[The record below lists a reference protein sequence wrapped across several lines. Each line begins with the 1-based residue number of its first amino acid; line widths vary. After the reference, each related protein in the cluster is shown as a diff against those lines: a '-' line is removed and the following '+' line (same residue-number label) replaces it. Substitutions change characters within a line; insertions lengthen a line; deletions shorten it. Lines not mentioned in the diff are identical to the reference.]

1 MGIVSVSER
10 LSRRGE
16 TRYGGLAFFL
26 CKWILYLWD
35 PWCLLLCQQKGVC
48 SVALASLLQP
58 GSTKIQVALSN
69 TLKLALMEKEEW
81 FGISCVS
88 RLQEESQI
96 SQKTQKDPGGRCEMH
111 YFKEN
116 PSQFISSRPVRP
128 YFIGSRGLATVYQSN
143 YSLCIAAQ
151 SYFCDR
157 ITTLHQ

>member
-1 MGIVSVSER
+1 MSGYRGAVRPAMEDWRFFCVSEYFICGTPDVYFYANKR
-10 LSRRGE
+10 ACAQSRSH
-16 TRYGGLAFFL
+16 RYSSLVL
-26 CKWILYLWD
+26 LKW
-35 PWCLLLCQQKGVC
+35 
-48 SVALASLLQP
+48 
-58 GSTKIQVALSN
+58 QVALSN